1 MSQCNL
7 LLLINPLFSFATGDC
22 ANRFFYLFVV
32 HKIATIARAAKYS
45 LILIFSTA
53 YLNFLRF
60 CCMPAN
66 AHIYSVFE
74 IRCILFFG
82 LGSKKALFANIIQ

>member
-66 AHIYSVFE
+66 ANLAITNGGQRKGYT
-74 IRCILFFG
+74 LFQTVT
-82 LGSKKALFANIIQ
+82 ANIIQ